1 MEQEGRIQMATQE
14 EINRV
19 IESTDMVDLVSPYV
33 KLTRQGKSFKG
44 LCPFH
49 NEDTPSFVVSQ
60 EKHLAHCFGC
70 GKGGNPIKF
79 LMEIKQISF
88 NEALA
93 ELAKKNGISIDIQV
107 RNKKEQDYSKY
118 YEIMQLATK
127 FYHQNL
133 TMTKSGKAAIEYLH
147 KRGLTDETIK
157 QFQIG
162 LAPANLDSLY
172 QVLKD
177 ANYLEFDM
185 IELGLVG
192 KNEKGYYDLF
202 TRRITFPISDE
213 NGNVIGFSARIF
225 DNPDKSQPKYVNT
238 KDTFLYRKGNILY
251 HLDQAKSEILR
262 KKRAILHEGQ
272 MDVISATN
280 AGFKET
286 ICTMGTALT
295 LDQAYMLKRYTQ
307 SVVICYDGD
316 KAGIQASKKAIP
328 IFKQAG
334 IEVHLVLLPKG
345 MDPDEYISQYGKE
358 AYLRYFDEHLLDE
371 MEYGFETAF
380 LNQDLSDSLVLETVK
395 IEAFGLIYS
404 MPSQTAKEKYL
415 HLLADRIG
423 ASYESVQ
430 IDYSSYC
437 KTTPAINYVEEGDYD
452 TFYENVNET
461 TPASNIKADRFKRNF
476 ELRLFSYARHSK
488 AQALEIDK
496 KMSDYMDA
504 LQPMNRDIWS
514 TLIDNYYVRY
524 EQFDDATFCSMLT
537 EEQKRV
543 YLDNIEQVRGTIEVY
558 SDEDLARIL
567 DKIKKEHY
575 ISQNKKISETIH
587 TSQDE
592 EIQKKKIAEK
602 FENRKKIMPT
612 RRK

>member
-1 MEQEGRIQMATQE
+1 MATQE

-79 LMEIKQISF
+79 LMEIKQVSF

-93 ELAKKNGISIDIQV
+93 ELAKKNGISIDIQL

-127 FYHQNL
+127 YYHQNL
-133 TMTKSGKAAIEYLH
+133 TMTKSGKKAIEYLH
-147 KRGLTDETIK
+147 KRGLSDETI
-157 QFQIG
+157 QLFQIG
-162 LAPANLDSLY
+162 LAPSNLDSLY

-185 IELGLVG
+185 MELGLVG
-192 KNEKGYYDLF
+192 KSEKGYYDLF

-213 NGNVIGFSARIF
+213 NGNIIGFSARIF
-225 DNPDKSQPKYVNT
+225 DNPDKTQPKYVNT

-251 HLDQAKSEILR
+251 HLDQAKSEILK

-328 IFKQAG
+328 LLKQAG
-334 IEVHLVLLPKG
+334 IEVHLVLLPEG
-345 MDPDEYISQYGKE
+345 MDPDEYIGKYGKE
-358 AYLRYFDEHLLDE
+358 AYLAYFDTHLLDE
-371 MEYGFETAF
+371 MEYLFEAAF
-380 LNQDLSDSLVLETVK
+380 LNQDLSDSLVLEVVK
-395 IEAFGLIYS
+395 KEAFGQILS
-404 MPSQTAKEKYL
+404 MSSQTAKEKYL
-415 HLLADRIG
+415 QLLAERIK
-423 ASYESVQ
+423 ASLESVQ
-430 IDYSSYC
+430 LDYNAYCKITPPINYPFEEYPDSSYEDIYE
-437 KTTPAINYVEEGDYD
+437 TPVQK
-452 TFYENVNET
+452 
-461 TPASNIKADRFKRNF
+461 IKEDPILKRNF

-488 AQALEIDK
+488 ERALEIDK
-496 KMSDYMDA
+496 KLNDYMDA
-504 LQPMNRDIWS
+504 LQPINQKIWS
-514 TLIDNYYVRY
+514 ILVDEYYMRY
-524 EQFDDATFCSMLT
+524 NQFDDATFCSMLT

-543 YLDNIEQVRGTIEVY
+543 YLDNIEQVRGTIDVY
-558 SDEDLARIL
+558 SDEDLARML
-567 DKIKKEHY
+567 ERIKKEHY
-575 ISQNKKISETIH
+575 KSQNKQIDTVIY
-587 TSQDE
+587 TTQDT
-592 EIQKKKIAEK
+592 EIQAKKLAEK
-602 FENRKKIMPT
+602 FENKRKIMPT